1 MLIFPLFQMGATSSS
16 LVHGSIATP
25 LTCALKNWK
34 KFDPEILK
42 KKHLIFFWTKAWPL
56 YNLSDGERWPSEGS
70 LAYNTIL
77 QWDPFGRGEG
87 EWSELPYVRSPLQ
100 WGKTL
105 HWGRLMPT
113 PSRPR
118 CPPYPGPTG
127 SDPPE
132 VNQPSPIPPKAPL
145 PPPVPKLYPPL
156 LSLQE
161 EADREWG
168 PIQVHTPISL
178 QDLRQIKTDLGKFAD
193 DPDILRSFRV
203 SCSPLS

>member
-1 MLIFPLFQMGATSSS
+1 MVRGALCQIFTMRDDTTLR
-16 LVHGSIATP
+16 
-25 LTCALKNWK
+25 
-34 KFDPEILK
+34 
-42 KKHLIFFWTKAWPL
+42 KACG
-56 YNLSDGERWPSEGS
+56 LSQ
-70 LAYNTIL
+70 YI
-77 QWDPFGRGEG
+77 
-87 EWSELPYVRSPLQ
+87 
-100 WGKTL
+100 
-105 HWGRLMPT
+105 MPT

-203 SCSPLS
+203 SCSSLS